1 MGVDVVYKELLK
13 LLKKLFEYL
22 PHKNLA
28 DKNALLFKIGP
39 IKLELY
45 DNFSHYL
52 ILSDS
57 K

>member
-1 MGVDVVYKELLK
+1 MSVDVVYKELLK

>member
-1 MGVDVVYKELLK
+1 VVYKELLK

>member
-1 MGVDVVYKELLK
+1 MSVDVVYEELLK

-22 PHKNLA
+22 PHKNLS

-45 DNFSHYL
+45 DNFS
-52 ILSDS
+52 LSGS